1 MKELIPHLLHYSWI
15 LGVLLVAAGY
25 RWVLQLLGV
34 YIIPNNKI
42 GLVVKKFSLFGK
54 NRQLPPGRIVALKG
68 EAGIQADTLAPGL
81 HVGLW
86 PWQYAIELSDMLVV
100 PPGKMAIVESKDG
113 DPLPDGRVVAK
124 HVVCD
129 NFQDA
134 RAFLESGGQRG
145 VQAAVIPPG
154 TWRVNALVFKPRIV
168 DMTVIEE
175 GEVGIVEALDGKPLS
190 GGRVLARSVECDSFQ
205 DPKAF
210 MEGGGERGPQMAIIP
225 QGQYRINPVLFQVT
239 KGSVMDIPEGQVGIA
254 TTREGKPLPSG
265 DIAGPEVADHSM
277 FQDPQGFVDAGGFK
291 GLQEQVLLAGRY
303 FLNPRFVSVELVAMT
318 EVPIAHV
325 GVVVSYVGQE
335 GKDVSGEAFKHA
347 NLVGEGERGVWANVL
362 DPGKY
367 PINPRTHKV
376 IAVPT
381 ANVVLNWAT
390 GKSEAHKLDANLSTI
405 TVRSGDGFTFN
416 LDVSQIIHI
425 PRNDAPR
432 VIARFGSMEALVT
445 QVLEPTIG
453 NYFRNAAQNHDVIEF
468 LKNRSA
474 RQDEAKKAIGE
485 ALAANDVGAVET
497 LIGDIVPP
505 AELMK
510 TLTDRKLAEQ
520 ERQTYETQRMAQVE
534 RKELQEATAQADTQ
548 AGVVTAKRSVEINE
562 FEAQARVKKAN
573 GDAQAKTIN
582 AEADATVL
590 TTVGRAEAD
599 KILAVGKS
607 EAEVIRLKTSA
618 VGKDNY
624 RTIESVRAIAEAR
637 LPLVP
642 QILAGG
648 GSGASAGGSTLV
660 DVLLAGLVR
669 SQMLEA
675 PDQSAGDATASSD
688 AEASGVTP
696 RAGSEPAQED
706 PSKA

>member
-1 MKELIPHLLHYSWI
+1 MKDLIASHVLHYGWI
-15 LGVLLVAAGY
+15 LGFVVVLAGY
-25 RWVLQLLGV
+25 RWMLQLLGV
-34 YIIPNNKI
+34 YIIPDNKI

-54 NRQLPPGRIVALKG
+54 NRQLPPGHIVALRG

-86 PWQYAIELSDMLVV
+86 PWQYAIELCDMLVV
-100 PPGKMAIVESKDG
+100 PPGKLALVESKDG

-124 HVVCD
+124 HVICD

-134 RAFLESGGQRG
+134 RAFLENGGQRG

-154 TWRVNALVFKPRIV
+154 TWRVNALVFKTRMV
-168 DMTVIEE
+168 DMIVIEE

-190 GGRVLARSVECDSFQ
+190 GGRVLARTVACDSFQ

-210 MEGGGERGPQMAIIP
+210 MENGGERGPQMAVIP
-225 QGQYRINPVLFQVT
+225 QGQYRINPALFQVT
-239 KGSVMDIPEGQVGIA
+239 KSQVVDIPEGQVGIV

-265 DIAGPEVADHSM
+265 EIAGPEVNDHSM
-277 FQDPQGFVDAGGFK
+277 FQDPQAFVDAGGYK

-303 FLNPRFVSVELVAMT
+303 FLNPRFVSVELVDMT

-325 GVVVSYVGQE
+325 GVVVSYVGKE
-335 GKDVSGEAFKHA
+335 GQDVTGEDFKHA
-347 NLVGEGERGVWANVL
+347 NLVGEGERGVWAAVL

-390 GKSEAHKLDANLSTI
+390 GKSEAHKLDENLSTI

-453 NYFRNAAQNHDVIEF
+453 NYFRNAAQSHDVIEF

-474 RQDEAKKAIGE
+474 RQEEAKKAIGE

-520 ERQTYETQRMAQVE
+520 QRQTFETQRIAQVQ

-548 AGVVTAKRSVEINE
+548 AGVVTAKRSVEISE
-562 FEAQARVKKAN
+562 FEAQARVKKAS

-582 AEADATVL
+582 AEADAKVL
-590 TTVGRAEAD
+590 TTVGLAEAD

-607 EAEVIRLKTSA
+607 EAEVIRLKTEA
-618 VGKDNY
+618 VGQDNY
-624 RTIESVRAIAEAR
+624 RTIESVRAIAEAK

-648 GSGASAGGSTLV
+648 AGSSAGGSTLV
-660 DVLLAGLVR
+660 DVLLAGLVQR
-669 SQMLEA
+669 EMLGVSATTKAA
-675 PDQSAGDATASSD
+675 PSKGAAEDASSK
-688 AEASGVTP
+688 G
-696 RAGSEPAQED
+696 
-706 PSKA
+706 